1 MIGIHTP
8 AEAAARP
15 RAGARLL
22 LVLPEYPPAF
32 GGMQTHALH
41 LSRQLAQRGW
51 ELEVLT
57 YRPASAQEQAAAGQE
72 DDQAP
77 YPVRRILSR
86 IGYHHNLDLVAARAR
101 RLRPAAIYSSTV
113 FYGGLT
119 ERTGLPVI
127 CRSVGNDVLR
137 PWIAWPY
144 PLLSR
149 ALGYWRLERALFRL
163 FRRLRYPAVIQRL
176 YWQERRR
183 LMREA
188 ACRASTI
195 LANSAFTERLLLD
208 VGVQPARIVRLV
220 GGVDARVY
228 ASPGMGR
235 EAARARLCL
244 PLGGRVVTTACRL
257 VEKKG
262 VEFLI
267 RTFAERRL
275 PERGW
280 RLCVV
285 GDGHRRWRC
294 LREAAR
300 LGVAGHVTFTGAVP
314 HAEMRQ
320 VYAASDAVVLASRLE
335 VDRAQ
340 GVADAETMGRV
351 LLESNAAGV
360 PVVATDSGGI
370 PSVVEHGVNGL
381 LFPPD
386 DADGLVACL
395 DRVLAGG
402 AAVARMVAEGRRRA
416 REWFDWSVI
425 TDVHEEVF
433 RRHLASAAAGAAP
446 GTARP
451 ASATGGPAAIRGE
464 DSRGEGGAMPMA
476 RHGRETT
483 SGAVPGR

>member
-1 MIGIHTP
+1 M
-8 AEAAARP
+8 
-15 RAGARLL
+15 AGRRLL
-22 LVLPEYPPAF
+22 LVLPEYPPAI

-41 LSRQLAQRGW
+41 LSRRLAQRGW

-57 YRPASAQEQAAAGQE
+57 YHPATAQEQAAARAE
-72 DDQAP
+72 DDRAP
-77 YPVRRILSR
+77 HPVRRVLSR
-86 IGYHHNLDLVAARAR
+86 IGYHWNLDLVARSAARF
-101 RLRPAAIYSSTV
+101 RPAAIYSSTV

-163 FRRLRYPAVIQRL
+163 FRRLRYPAVIQRR

-188 ACRASTI
+188 ACRASTV
-195 LANSAFTERLLLD
+195 LANSAFTERLLLE
-208 VGVQPARIVRLV
+208 VGVHPARIVRLV
-220 GGVDARVY
+220 GGVDAGLF
-228 ASPGMGR
+228 ASPGLGR
-235 EAARARLCL
+235 DAARAGLRL
-244 PLGGRVVTTACRL
+244 PLGARVITTACRL
-257 VEKKG
+257 VDKKG

-275 PERGW
+275 GERGW

-285 GDGHRRWRC
+285 GDGHRRPRC
-294 LREAAR
+294 VREAAR

-314 HAEMRQ
+314 HAEMRK

-335 VDRAQ
+335 VDRVH
-340 GVADAETMGRV
+340 GIVDAETMGRV

-370 PSVVEHGVNGL
+370 PSVVEDGVNGL
-381 LFPPD
+381 LFRPD

-402 AAVARMVAEGRRRA
+402 PAVAGMVSEGRRRA

-425 TDVHEEVF
+425 TDVHEEVLQ
-433 RRHLASAAAGAAP
+433 RHLASVPAGAAR
-446 GTARP
+446 GTERP
-451 ASATGGPAAIRGE
+451 RVSGVF
-464 DSRGEGGAMPMA
+464 GEGACPRTVA
-476 RHGRETT
+476 T
-483 SGAVPGR
+483 